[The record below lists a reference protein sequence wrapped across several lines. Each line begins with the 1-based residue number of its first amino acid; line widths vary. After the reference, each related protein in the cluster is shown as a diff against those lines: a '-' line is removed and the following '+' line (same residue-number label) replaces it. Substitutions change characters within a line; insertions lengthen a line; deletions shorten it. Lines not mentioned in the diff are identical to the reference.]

1 MVLQKES
8 LVIKLSYSSG
18 GLQILMVVFSE
29 HYDQFAQNITCLVL
43 SLCLIVLCSQNPLEV
58 QQNIYMLD
66 LIDLNR

>member
-29 HYDQFAQNITCLVL
+29 HYDQFARNITCLVL